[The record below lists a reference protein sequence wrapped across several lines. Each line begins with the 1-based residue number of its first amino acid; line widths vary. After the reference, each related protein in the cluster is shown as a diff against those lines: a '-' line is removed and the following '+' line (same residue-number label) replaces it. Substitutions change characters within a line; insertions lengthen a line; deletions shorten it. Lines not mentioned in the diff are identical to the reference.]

1 VEEEEGKEA
10 AAAAVVMVV
19 SGESDAREEGRERQE
34 TTDEEGGLGIWRF
47 FVSSLCLVPFA
58 GAGAGRLRK
67 GRPKVQ
73 TPGRHVSNHD

>member
-1 VEEEEGKEA
+1 VEEGKEA

-58 GAGAGRLRK
+58 GAGAGRLRGACK
-67 GRPKVQ
+67 PQGVTCPIMIRL
-73 TPGRHVSNHD
+73 